1 MTGELQIPL
10 WEWWIVGYFFVGGIA
25 GGAYFT
31 SAIIEL
37 VGGPE
42 DRPIARMGYY
52 IAFPLAVVCA
62 LFLILD
68 LGQPLRFWHMV
79 VYSKTFLPWPV
90 WDSPISV
97 GAYALLF
104 FGLFSFL
111 SFLDALV
118 ETGRLP
124 WAPLREKYSG
134 TPRRIYAI
142 LGAISGFFLAS
153 YTGVLLATTHLPIWS
168 TNPLLGALFLASGA
182 STGMAAVALG
192 LASSLRSEQGLTRDR
207 LGRGWSRLK
216 RADNV
221 ALIVEI
227 VILVL
232 FFALLGTAA
241 LPLLRGVSGILFI
254 GGVLILGLVIP
265 LALQFLGA
273 GRNGVEISLG
283 RTVLV
288 SGLIL
293 LGGLIIR
300 TVIVMGGQGLL

>member
-1 MTGELQIPL
+1 MPGELQIPL
-10 WEWWIVGYFFVGGIA
+10 WEWWIVGYFFLGGIA

-52 IAFPLAVVCA
+52 IAFPLALLSG

-68 LGQPLRFWHMV
+68 LGLPQRFWHML
-79 VYSKTFLPWPV
+79 VYSRTFLPWPV

-134 TPRRIYAI
+134 APRKIYAI
-142 LGAISGFFLAS
+142 LGAVSGFFLAS
-153 YTGVLLATTHLPIWS
+153 YTGVLLATTHLPVWS

-182 STGMAAVALG
+182 STGMAAVSLG
-192 LASSLRSEQGLTRDR
+192 LVLNRSRVGEGQAD
-207 LGRGWSRLK
+207 LK
-216 RADNV
+216 QADNV

-227 VILVL
+227 VLLVL
-232 FFALLGTAA
+232 FLALLGAA
-241 LPLLRGVSGILFI
+241 ARPLLSGVNGILLI
-254 GGVLILGLVIP
+254 GGVLVLGLVIP
-265 LALQFLGA
+265 LAMQFRAGFRQAESRRGA
-273 GRNGVEISLG
+273 SLSTSTSLTVLISL
-283 RTVLV
+283 
-288 SGLIL
+288 LIL
-293 LGGLIIR
+293 LGGLIMR

>member
-1 MTGELQIPL
+1 MTGELQVPL
-10 WEWWIVGYFFVGGIA
+10 WEWWIIGYFFLGGIA

-52 IAFPLAVVCA
+52 IAFPLALVCA
-62 LFLILD
+62 LFLTLD

-79 VYSKTFLPWPV
+79 VYSRTFLPWPV

-97 GAYALLF
+97 GAYAILL

-124 WAPLREKYSG
+124 WAPLRQKYSG
-134 TPRRIYAI
+134 TPRMIYAV
-142 LGAISGFFLAS
+142 LGAVSGFFLAS
-153 YTGVLLATTHLPIWS
+153 YTGVLLATTHLPVWS

-182 STGMAAVALG
+182 STGMAAVGLG
-192 LASSLRSEQGLTRDR
+192 LASSLRSEQALNRDRMGEGLTR
-207 LGRGWSRLK
+207 LK
-216 RADNV
+216 QADNV

-227 VILVL
+227 VLLVIFL
-232 FFALLGTAA
+232 ALLGAA
-241 LPLLRGVSGILFI
+241 ARPLLSGANGILLI
-254 GGVLILGLVIP
+254 GGVLILGLAIP
-265 LALQFLGA
+265 LAIQARAGLG
-273 GRNGVEISLG
+273 GIKNSTGM
-283 RTVLV
+283 TVV
-288 SGLIL
+288 VAVLIL
-293 LGGLIIR
+293 LGGLIMR
-300 TVIVMGGQGLL
+300 TVIVLGGQGLL